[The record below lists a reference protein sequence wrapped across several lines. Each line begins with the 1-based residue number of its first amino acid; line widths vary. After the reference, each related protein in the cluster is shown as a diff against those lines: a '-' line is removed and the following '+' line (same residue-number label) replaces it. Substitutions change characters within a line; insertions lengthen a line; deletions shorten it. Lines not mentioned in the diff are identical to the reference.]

1 MPRQAV
7 NEKPKKFKKT
17 LKEMARYLKPYFP
30 LILIAVVASVI
41 ATILQI
47 IGPDKLKLITDE
59 ITKGLPK
66 MVKGKPV
73 MAAINMDNVKSITM
87 MLVIF
92 YGSSLLLNLLQ
103 RFIMADVTQKISK
116 SFREKIA
123 NKVNK
128 LPFSYFDNTTFG
140 DILSR
145 VTNDVDTISQSL
157 NQSVGSLLTSVVM
170 LVGTVVMMIYNS
182 GILTVT
188 TILSSFVGFVFIII
202 IMKKSQKHFKA
213 QQENLGDINGQIEEV
228 YTGHDVIK
236 AYNAGEMMIDEFEET
251 NKKLYTSAW
260 KSQFLSGL
268 MMPVMQFAGNFSYV
282 MVCIVGGALAINGKI
297 SFGVIVAFMIYVRL
311 FTNPL
316 SDIAQSFNTLQRAA
330 AAGERVFEF
339 LNEKELEEENV
350 TEKLDRA
357 KGEVEFKDVRFGYN
371 PDKIIIKD
379 FSVKVNPGEKIA
391 IVGPTGAGK
400 TTIVNLLMRFYE
412 INDGQILVDG
422 IDTKKLSR
430 DNLRDQFCMVLQ
442 DSWIFEASVRENI
455 TFGEENITDE
465 ELIDVCKR
473 VNLDH
478 FIRTLPQGY
487 DTILNDKQS
496 LSQGQLQLLTIAR
509 AMVSH
514 APMLILDEA
523 TSSVDTRT
531 EIIVQDAM
539 DELAK
544 GRTSFVIAHRLSTIK
559 NADLIL
565 VMKDG
570 DIVEKG
576 KHDELLKRDGFYA
589 QLYNA
594 QDRKSVV

>member
-1 MPRQAV
+1 MPRQTV
-7 NEKPKKFKKT
+7 NEKPKEFKKT
-17 LKEMARYLKPYFP
+17 LKQMAGYLKPYFP

-66 MVKGKPV
+66 IVKGKPV
-73 MAAINMDNVKSITM
+73 VTAIDMDSVKSITL
-87 MLVIF
+87 MLLIF
-92 YGSSLLLNLLQ
+92 YLSSLVLNLLQ

-116 SFREKIA
+116 SFREEIAKKI
-123 NKVNK
+123 NR

-157 NQSVGSLLTSVVM
+157 NQSIGALLTSIVM
-170 LVGTVVMMIYNS
+170 IIGTVVMMIYNS
-182 GILTVT
+182 GILTIT
-188 TILSSFVGFVFIII
+188 TILSSLVGFVFITI
-202 IMKKSQKHFKA
+202 IMKKSQKYFKE
-213 QQENLGDINGQIEEV
+213 QQQNLGDINGQIEEV
-228 YTGHDVIK
+228 YTGHKVIK
-236 AYNAGEMMIDEFEET
+236 AYNAGARAVDEFEQT
-251 NKKLYTSAW
+251 NTKLYTSAW

-268 MMPVMQFAGNFSYV
+268 MMPIMQFAGNFSYV

-339 LNEKELEEENV
+339 LNEDELEEENV

-357 KGEVEFKDVRFGYN
+357 KGEVEFKDVRFGYD
-371 PDKIIIKD
+371 PEKIIIKD

-422 IDTKKLSR
+422 IDTKNLSR
-430 DNLRDQFCMVLQ
+430 ENLRDQFCMVLQ
-442 DSWIFEASVRENI
+442 DSWVFEASVRENI
-455 TFGEENITDE
+455 TFGEKDITDE

-478 FIRTLPQGY
+478 FIRTLPNGY

-565 VMKDG
+565 VMQDG

-576 KHDELLKRDGFYA
+576 KHDELLAQDGFYA

-594 QDRKSVV
+594 QFERK

>member
-1 MPRQAV
+1 MPRQTV

-17 LKEMARYLKPYFP
+17 LKEMAGYLKPYFP

-66 MVKGKPV
+66 IVKGKPV
-73 MAAINMDNVKSITM
+73 VTAIDMDSVKSISL
-87 MLVIF
+87 MLLIF
-92 YGSSLLLNLLQ
+92 YLSSLVLNLLQ

-116 SFREKIA
+116 SFREEIA
-123 NKVNK
+123 NKINR

-157 NQSVGSLLTSVVM
+157 NQSVGALLTSIVM
-170 LVGTVVMMIYNS
+170 LIGTLVMMIYNS
-182 GILTVT
+182 GILTIT
-188 TILSSFVGFVFIII
+188 TILSSLVGFVFITI
-202 IMKKSQKHFKA
+202 IMKKSQKYFKE
-213 QQENLGDINGQIEEV
+213 QQQNLGDINGQIEEV
-228 YTGHDVIK
+228 YTGHNVIK
-236 AYNAGEMMIDEFEET
+236 AYNAGARAVEEFEQT
-251 NKKLYTSAW
+251 NTKLYTSAW

-268 MMPVMQFAGNFSYV
+268 MMPIMQFAGNFSYV

-316 SDIAQSFNTLQRAA
+316 ADIAQSFNTLQRAA

-339 LNEKELEEENV
+339 LNEEELEEENV
-350 TEKLDRA
+350 TEKLEKA
-357 KGEVEFKDVRFGYN
+357 KGEVEFKNVRFGYD
-371 PDKIIIKD
+371 PEKIIIKD

-412 INDGQILVDG
+412 INGGQILVDG
-422 IDTKKLSR
+422 IDTKNLSR
-430 DNLRDQFCMVLQ
+430 ENLRDQFCMVLQ
-442 DSWIFEASVRENI
+442 DSWVFEASVRENI
-455 TFGEENITDE
+455 TFGEKDITDE

-478 FIRTLPQGY
+478 FIRTLPDGY

-570 DIVEKG
+570 NIVEKG
-576 KHDELLKRDGFYA
+576 KHDELLKCDGFYA

-594 QDRKSVV
+594 QFERK

>member
-1 MPRQAV
+1 MPRQTV

-73 MAAINMDNVKSITM
+73 MAAIDMDNVKSITM

-188 TILSSFVGFVFIII
+188 TILSSLVGFVIIII

-228 YTGHDVIK
+228 YTGHNVIK

-251 NKKLYTSAW
+251 NTKLYTSAW

-576 KHDELLKRDGFYA
+576 KHDELLAKDGFYA

-594 QDRKSVV
+594 QFERK

>member
-1 MPRQAV
+1 MPRQTV

-30 LILIAVVASVI
+30 LVLIAVVASVI

-73 MAAINMDNVKSITM
+73 MAAIDMDKVKSITM

-188 TILSSFVGFVFIII
+188 TILSSLVGFVVIII

-228 YTGHDVIK
+228 YTGHNVIK

-251 NKKLYTSAW
+251 NTKLYTSAW

-442 DSWIFEASVRENI
+442 DSWVFEASVRENI

-594 QDRKSVV
+594 QFERK

>member
-1 MPRQAV
+1 MPRQTV

-30 LILIAVVASVI
+30 LILIAVAASVI

-73 MAAINMDNVKSITM
+73 MAAIDMDNVKSITM

-228 YTGHDVIK
+228 YTGHNVIK

-251 NKKLYTSAW
+251 NTKLYTSAW

-442 DSWIFEASVRENI
+442 DSWVFEASVRENI

-576 KHDELLKRDGFYA
+576 KHDELLAQDGFYA

-594 QDRKSVV
+594 QFERK

>member
-73 MAAINMDNVKSITM
+73 MAAIDMDNVKSITM

-350 TEKLDRA
+350 TEKLYRA

-379 FSVKVNPGEKIA
+379 FNVKVNPGEKIA

-594 QDRKSVV
+594 QFERK

>member
-1 MPRQAV
+1 MPRQTV

-73 MAAINMDNVKSITM
+73 MAAIDMDNVKSITM

-188 TILSSFVGFVFIII
+188 TILSSLVGFVVIII

-251 NKKLYTSAW
+251 NTKLYTSAW

-576 KHDELLKRDGFYA
+576 KHDELLAQDGFYA
-589 QLYNA
+589 QLYL
-594 QDRKSVV
+594 SLIHI

>member
-1 MPRQAV
+1 MPRQTV

-73 MAAINMDNVKSITM
+73 MAAIDMDNVKSITM

-379 FSVKVNPGEKIA
+379 FRVKVNPGEKIA

-442 DSWIFEASVRENI
+442 DSWVFEASVRENI

-594 QDRKSVV
+594 QFERK

>member
-1 MPRQAV
+1 MPRQTV

-17 LKEMARYLKPYFP
+17 LKEMAGYLKPYFP

-66 MVKGKPV
+66 IVKGKPV
-73 MAAINMDNVKSITM
+73 VTAIDMDSVKSISL
-87 MLVIF
+87 MLLIF
-92 YGSSLLLNLLQ
+92 YLSSLVLNLLQ

-116 SFREKIA
+116 SFREEIA
-123 NKVNK
+123 NKINR

-157 NQSVGSLLTSVVM
+157 NQSVGALLTSVVM
-170 LVGTVVMMIYNS
+170 LIGTLVMMIYNS
-182 GILTVT
+182 GILTIT
-188 TILSSFVGFVFIII
+188 TILSSLVGFVFITI
-202 IMKKSQKHFKA
+202 IMKKSQKYFKE
-213 QQENLGDINGQIEEV
+213 QQQNLGDINGQIEEV
-228 YTGHDVIK
+228 YTGHNVIK
-236 AYNAGEMMIDEFEET
+236 AYNAGARAVEEFEQT
-251 NKKLYTSAW
+251 NTKLYTSAW

-268 MMPVMQFAGNFSYV
+268 MMPIMQFAGNFSYV

-316 SDIAQSFNTLQRAA
+316 ADIAQSFNTLQRAA

-339 LNEKELEEENV
+339 LNEEELEEENV
-350 TEKLDRA
+350 TEKLEKA
-357 KGEVEFKDVRFGYN
+357 KGEVEFKNVRFGYD
-371 PDKIIIKD
+371 PEKIIIKD

-412 INDGQILVDG
+412 INDGQIFVDG
-422 IDTKKLSR
+422 IDTKNLSR
-430 DNLRDQFCMVLQ
+430 ENLRDQFCMVLQ
-442 DSWIFEASVRENI
+442 DSWVFEASVRENI
-455 TFGEENITDE
+455 TFGEKDITDE

-478 FIRTLPQGY
+478 FIRTLPHGY

-576 KHDELLKRDGFYA
+576 KHDELLARDGFYA

-594 QDRKSVV
+594 QFERK

>member
-1 MPRQAV
+1 MPRQV
-7 NEKPKKFKKT
+7 INEKPKKFKKT
-17 LKEMARYLKPYFP
+17 LKEMTGYLKPYFP

-73 MAAINMDNVKSITM
+73 LDSINMDNVKSITI

-123 NKVNK
+123 VKINK
-128 LPFSYFDNTTFG
+128 LPFSYFDNTTYG

-157 NQSVGSLLTSVVM
+157 NQSIGTLLTSIVM
-170 LVGTVVMMIYNS
+170 LLGTLVMMIYNS
-182 GILTVT
+182 GILTIT
-188 TILSSFVGFVFIII
+188 TILSSLVGFVFITI
-202 IMKKSQKHFKA
+202 IMKKSQKYFKA
-213 QQENLGDINGQIEEV
+213 QQQNLGDINGQIEEV
-228 YTGHDVIK
+228 YTGHNVIK
-236 AYNAGEMMIDEFEET
+236 AYNAGERVVDEFERMNT
-251 NKKLYTSAW
+251 QLYTSAW

-268 MMPVMQFAGNFSYV
+268 MMPIMQFAGNFSYV

-339 LNEKELEEENV
+339 LNEDELEEENV
-350 TEKLDRA
+350 TEKLEKA
-357 KGEVEFKDVRFGYN
+357 KGEVEFKNVRFGYD
-371 PDKIIIKD
+371 PEKIIIKD

-422 IDTKKLSR
+422 IDTKNLSR
-430 DNLRDQFCMVLQ
+430 ENLRDQFCMVLQ
-442 DSWIFEASVRENI
+442 DSWVFEASVRENI
-455 TFGEENITDE
+455 TFREKDITDE

-478 FIRTLPQGY
+478 FIRTLPNGY

-576 KHDELLKRDGFYA
+576 KHDELLARDGFYA

-594 QDRKSVV
+594 QFERK

>member
-1 MPRQAV
+1 MPRQVV

-17 LKEMARYLKPYFP
+17 LKEMVGYLKPYFP

-66 MVKGKPV
+66 MIKGKPV
-73 MAAINMDNVKSITM
+73 MAAIDMDNVKSITM

-188 TILSSFVGFVFIII
+188 TILSSLVGFVVIII

-228 YTGHDVIK
+228 YTGHNVIK

-251 NKKLYTSAW
+251 NTKLYTSAW

-412 INDGQILVDG
+412 INDGQILIDG
-422 IDTKKLSR
+422 IDTKNISR

-576 KHDELLKRDGFYA
+576 KHDELLAKDGFYA

-594 QDRKSVV
+594 QFERK

>member
-1 MPRQAV
+1 MPRQTV

-17 LKEMARYLKPYFP
+17 LKEMAGYLKPYFP

-66 MVKGKPV
+66 IVKGKPV
-73 MAAINMDNVKSITM
+73 VTAIDMDSVKSISL
-87 MLVIF
+87 MLLIF
-92 YGSSLLLNLLQ
+92 YLSSLVLNLLQ

-116 SFREKIA
+116 SFREEIAKKI
-123 NKVNK
+123 NR

-157 NQSVGSLLTSVVM
+157 NQSVGALLTSIVM

-182 GILTVT
+182 GILTIT
-188 TILSSFVGFVFIII
+188 TILSSLVGFVFITI
-202 IMKKSQKHFKA
+202 IMKKSQKYFKE
-213 QQENLGDINGQIEEV
+213 QQQNLGDINGQIEEV
-228 YTGHDVIK
+228 YTGHNVIK
-236 AYNAGEMMIDEFEET
+236 AYNAGARAVDEFEQT
-251 NKKLYTSAW
+251 NTKLYTSAW

-268 MMPVMQFAGNFSYV
+268 MMPIMQFAGNFSYV

-339 LNEKELEEENV
+339 LNEDELEEEHV
-350 TEKLDRA
+350 TEKLEKA
-357 KGEVEFKDVRFGYN
+357 KGEVEFKNVRFGYD
-371 PDKIIIKD
+371 PEKIIIKD

-422 IDTKKLSR
+422 IDTKNLSR
-430 DNLRDQFCMVLQ
+430 ENLRDQFCMVLQ
-442 DSWIFEASVRENI
+442 DSWVFEASVRENI
-455 TFGEENITDE
+455 TFGERDITDE

-478 FIRTLPQGY
+478 FIRTLPNGY

-594 QDRKSVV
+594 QFERK

>member
-1 MPRQAV
+1 MPRQV
-7 NEKPKKFKKT
+7 INEKPKKFKKT
-17 LKEMARYLKPYFP
+17 LKEMTGYLKPYFP

-66 MVKGKPV
+66 MIKGKPV
-73 MAAINMDNVKSITM
+73 MASIDMDQVKSITM

-123 NKVNK
+123 VKINK
-128 LPFSYFDNTTFG
+128 LPFSYFDNTTYG

-157 NQSVGSLLTSVVM
+157 NQSIGTLLTSIVM
-170 LVGTVVMMIYNS
+170 LLGTVVMMIYNS
-182 GILTVT
+182 GILTIT
-188 TILSSFVGFVFIII
+188 TILSSLVGFVFITI
-202 IMKKSQKHFKA
+202 IMKKSQKYFKA
-213 QQENLGDINGQIEEV
+213 QQQNLGDINGQIEEV
-228 YTGHDVIK
+228 YTGHNVIK
-236 AYNAGEMMIDEFEET
+236 AYNAGEKVVDEFEQMNT
-251 NKKLYTSAW
+251 QLYTSAW

-268 MMPVMQFAGNFSYV
+268 MMPIMQFAGNFSYV

-412 INDGQILVDG
+412 INDGQILIDG
-422 IDTKKLSR
+422 IDTKNLSR
-430 DNLRDQFCMVLQ
+430 ENLRDQFCMVLQ
-442 DSWIFEASVRENI
+442 DSWVFEASVRENI
-455 TFGEENITDE
+455 TFGEKDITDE

-478 FIRTLPQGY
+478 FIRTLPNGY

-576 KHDELLKRDGFYA
+576 KHDELLAQDGFYA

-594 QDRKSVV
+594 QFERK

>member
-1 MPRQAV
+1 MPRQTV

-73 MAAINMDNVKSITM
+73 LASINMDNVKSITI

-123 NKVNK
+123 VKINK
-128 LPFSYFDNTTFG
+128 LPFSYFDNTTYG

-157 NQSVGSLLTSVVM
+157 NQSIGTLLTSIVM
-170 LVGTVVMMIYNS
+170 LLGTLVMMIYNS
-182 GILTVT
+182 GILTIT
-188 TILSSFVGFVFIII
+188 TILSSLVGFVFITI
-202 IMKKSQKHFKA
+202 IMKKSQKYFKA
-213 QQENLGDINGQIEEV
+213 QQQNLGDINGQIEEV
-228 YTGHDVIK
+228 YTGHNVIK
-236 AYNAGEMMIDEFEET
+236 AYNAGERVIDEFEQMNT
-251 NKKLYTSAW
+251 QLYTSAW

-268 MMPVMQFAGNFSYV
+268 MMPIMQFAGNFSYV

-339 LNEKELEEENV
+339 LKEEELEEENV

-576 KHDELLKRDGFYA
+576 KHDELLAQDGFYA

-594 QDRKSVV
+594 QFERK

>member
-1 MPRQAV
+1 MPRQTV

-17 LKEMARYLKPYFP
+17 LKEMAGYLKPYFP

-66 MVKGKPV
+66 IVKGKPV
-73 MAAINMDNVKSITM
+73 VTAIDMDSVKSITL
-87 MLVIF
+87 MLLIF
-92 YGSSLLLNLLQ
+92 YLSSLALNLLQ

-116 SFREKIA
+116 SFREEIAKKI
-123 NKVNK
+123 NR

-157 NQSVGSLLTSVVM
+157 NQSVGALLTSIVM
-170 LVGTVVMMIYNS
+170 LIGTVVMMIYNS
-182 GILTVT
+182 GILTIT
-188 TILSSFVGFVFIII
+188 TILSSLVGFVFITI
-202 IMKKSQKHFKA
+202 IMKKSQKYFKE
-213 QQENLGDINGQIEEV
+213 QQQNLGDINGQIEEV
-228 YTGHDVIK
+228 YTGHNVIK
-236 AYNAGEMMIDEFEET
+236 AYNARARAVDEFEQT
-251 NKKLYTSAW
+251 NTKLYSSAW

-268 MMPVMQFAGNFSYV
+268 MMPIMQFAGNFSYV

-339 LNEKELEEENV
+339 LNEDELEEENV

-357 KGEVEFKDVRFGYN
+357 KGEVEFKDVRFGYDPEKN
-371 PDKIIIKD
+371 IIKD

-422 IDTKKLSR
+422 IDTKNLSR
-430 DNLRDQFCMVLQ
+430 ENLRDQFCMVLQ
-442 DSWIFEASVRENI
+442 DSWVFEASVRENI
-455 TFGEENITDE
+455 TFGEKDITDE

-576 KHDELLKRDGFYA
+576 KHDELLSRNGFYA

-594 QDRKSVV
+594 QFERK

>member
-1 MPRQAV
+1 MPRQVV

-17 LKEMARYLKPYFP
+17 LKEMTGYLKPYFP

-66 MVKGKPV
+66 MIKGKPV
-73 MAAINMDNVKSITM
+73 MASIDMDQVKSITM

-123 NKVNK
+123 VKINK
-128 LPFSYFDNTTFG
+128 LPFSYFDNTTYG

-157 NQSVGSLLTSVVM
+157 NQSIGTLLTSIVM
-170 LVGTVVMMIYNS
+170 LLGTVVMMIYNS
-182 GILTVT
+182 GILTIT
-188 TILSSFVGFVFIII
+188 TILSSLVGFVFITI
-202 IMKKSQKHFKA
+202 IMKKSQKYFKA
-213 QQENLGDINGQIEEV
+213 QQQNLGDINGQIEEV
-228 YTGHDVIK
+228 YTGHNVIK
-236 AYNAGEMMIDEFEET
+236 AYNAGERVVDEFEQMNT
-251 NKKLYTSAW
+251 QLYTSAW

-268 MMPVMQFAGNFSYV
+268 MMPIMQFAGNFSYV

-339 LNEKELEEENV
+339 LNEEELEEEHV
-350 TEKLDRA
+350 TEKLEKA
-357 KGEVEFKDVRFGYN
+357 KGEVEFKNVRFGYN

-412 INDGQILVDG
+412 INSGQILIDG
-422 IDTKKLSR
+422 IDTKNISR

-442 DSWIFEASVRENI
+442 DSWVFEASVRENI
-455 TFGEENITDE
+455 TFGEKDITDE

-576 KHDELLKRDGFYA
+576 KHDELLARDGFYA

-594 QDRKSVV
+594 QFERK

>member
-1 MPRQAV
+1 MPRQTV

-73 MAAINMDNVKSITM
+73 MAAIDMDKVKSITM

-188 TILSSFVGFVFIII
+188 TILSSLVGFVIIII

-228 YTGHDVIK
+228 YTGHNVIK

-412 INDGQILVDG
+412 INDGQIFVDG

-442 DSWIFEASVRENI
+442 DSWVFEASVRENI

-576 KHDELLKRDGFYA
+576 KHDELLAQDGFYA

-594 QDRKSVV
+594 QFERK

>member
-1 MPRQAV
+1 MPRQTV

-73 MAAINMDNVKSITM
+73 MAAIDMDNVKSITM

-188 TILSSFVGFVFIII
+188 TILSSLVGFVVIII

-251 NKKLYTSAW
+251 NTKLYTSAW

-422 IDTKKLSR
+422 IDTKKISR

-442 DSWIFEASVRENI
+442 DSWVFEASVRENI

-576 KHDELLKRDGFYA
+576 KHDELLAQDGFYA

-594 QDRKSVV
+594 QFERK

>member
-1 MPRQAV
+1 MPRQTV

-17 LKEMARYLKPYFP
+17 LKEMAGYLKPYFP

-66 MVKGKPV
+66 IVKGKPV
-73 MAAINMDNVKSITM
+73 VTAIDMDSVKSITL
-87 MLVIF
+87 MLLIF
-92 YGSSLLLNLLQ
+92 YLSSLVLNLLQ

-116 SFREKIA
+116 SFREEIAKKI
-123 NKVNK
+123 NR

-157 NQSVGSLLTSVVM
+157 NQSIGALLTSIVM
-170 LVGTVVMMIYNS
+170 LIGTVVMMIYNS
-182 GILTVT
+182 GILTIT
-188 TILSSFVGFVFIII
+188 TILSSLVGFVFITI
-202 IMKKSQKHFKA
+202 IMKKSQKYFKE
-213 QQENLGDINGQIEEV
+213 QQQNLGDINGQIEEV
-228 YTGHDVIK
+228 YTGHNVIK
-236 AYNAGEMMIDEFEET
+236 AYNAGARAVDEFEQT
-251 NKKLYTSAW
+251 NTKLYTSAW

-268 MMPVMQFAGNFSYV
+268 MMPIMQFAGNFSYV

-339 LNEKELEEENV
+339 LNEDELEEEHV
-350 TEKLDRA
+350 TEKLEKA
-357 KGEVEFKDVRFGYN
+357 KGKVEFKNVRFGYD
-371 PDKIIIKD
+371 PEKIIIKD

-422 IDTKKLSR
+422 IDTKNLSR
-430 DNLRDQFCMVLQ
+430 ENLRDQFCMVLQ
-442 DSWIFEASVRENI
+442 DSWVFEASVRENI
-455 TFGEENITDE
+455 TFGEKDITDE

-478 FIRTLPQGY
+478 FIRTLPNGY

-594 QDRKSVV
+594 QFERK

>member
-1 MPRQAV
+1 MPRQTV

-73 MAAINMDNVKSITM
+73 MAAIDMDNVKSITM

-188 TILSSFVGFVFIII
+188 TILSSLVGFVIIII

-228 YTGHDVIK
+228 YTGHNVIK

-251 NKKLYTSAW
+251 NTKLYTSAW

-442 DSWIFEASVRENI
+442 DSWVFEASVRENI

-594 QDRKSVV
+594 QFERK

>member
-1 MPRQAV
+1 MPRQTV

-73 MAAINMDNVKSITM
+73 MAAIDMDNVKSITM

-228 YTGHDVIK
+228 YTGHNVIK

-251 NKKLYTSAW
+251 NTKLYTSAW

-576 KHDELLKRDGFYA
+576 KHDQLLKRDGFYA

-594 QDRKSVV
+594 QFERK

>member
-17 LKEMARYLKPYFP
+17 LKEMARYLKPYFQ

-73 MAAINMDNVKSITM
+73 MAAIDMDNVKSITM

-140 DILSR
+140 DVLSR

-188 TILSSFVGFVFIII
+188 TILSSLVGFVFIII

-228 YTGHDVIK
+228 YTGHNVIK

-297 SFGVIVAFMIYVRL
+297 SFGVIVAFIIYVRL

-576 KHDELLKRDGFYA
+576 KHDELLAKDGFYA

-594 QDRKSVV
+594 QFERK

>member
-1 MPRQAV
+1 MPRQTV

-17 LKEMARYLKPYFP
+17 LKEMAGYLKPYFP

-66 MVKGKPV
+66 IVKGKPV
-73 MAAINMDNVKSITM
+73 VTAIDMDNVKSITL
-87 MLVIF
+87 MLLIF
-92 YGSSLLLNLLQ
+92 YLSSLALNLLQ

-116 SFREKIA
+116 SFREEIAKKI
-123 NKVNK
+123 NR

-157 NQSVGSLLTSVVM
+157 NQSVGALLTSIVM
-170 LVGTVVMMIYNS
+170 LIGTVVMMIYNS
-182 GILTVT
+182 GILTIT
-188 TILSSFVGFVFIII
+188 TILSSLVGFVFITI
-202 IMKKSQKHFKA
+202 IMKKSQKYFKE
-213 QQENLGDINGQIEEV
+213 QQQNLGDINGQIEEV
-228 YTGHDVIK
+228 YTGHNVIK
-236 AYNAGEMMIDEFEET
+236 AYNAGARAVDEFEQT
-251 NKKLYTSAW
+251 NTKLYTSAW

-268 MMPVMQFAGNFSYV
+268 MMPIMQFAGNFSYV

-339 LNEKELEEENV
+339 LNEDELEEENV
-350 TEKLDRA
+350 TEKLEKA
-357 KGEVEFKDVRFGYN
+357 KGEVEFKDVRFGYD
-371 PDKIIIKD
+371 PEKIIIKD

-412 INDGQILVDG
+412 INDGQILIDG
-422 IDTKKLSR
+422 IDTKNLSR
-430 DNLRDQFCMVLQ
+430 ENLRDQFCMVLQ
-442 DSWIFEASVRENI
+442 DSWVFEASVRENI
-455 TFGEENITDE
+455 TFGEKDITDE

-478 FIRTLPQGY
+478 FIRTLPNGY

-594 QDRKSVV
+594 QFERK

>member
-1 MPRQAV
+1 MPRQV
-7 NEKPKKFKKT
+7 INEKPKKFKKT
-17 LKEMARYLKPYFP
+17 LKEMAGYLKPYFP

-66 MVKGKPV
+66 MIKGKPV
-73 MAAINMDNVKSITM
+73 MASIDMDQVKSITM

-128 LPFSYFDNTTFG
+128 LSFSYFDNTTFG

-188 TILSSFVGFVFIII
+188 TILSSLVGFVIIII

-228 YTGHDVIK
+228 YTGHNVIK

-379 FSVKVNPGEKIA
+379 FNVKVNPGEKIA

-400 TTIVNLLMRFYE
+400 TTIENLLMRFYE

-576 KHDELLKRDGFYA
+576 KHDELLARDGFYA

-594 QDRKSVV
+594 QFERK

>member
-1 MPRQAV
+1 MPRQTV

-66 MVKGKPV
+66 IVKGKPV
-73 MAAINMDNVKSITM
+73 VTAIDMDSVKSITL
-87 MLVIF
+87 MLLIF
-92 YGSSLLLNLLQ
+92 YLSSLVLNLLQ

-116 SFREKIA
+116 SFREEIAKKI
-123 NKVNK
+123 NR

-157 NQSVGSLLTSVVM
+157 NQSVGALLTSIVM
-170 LVGTVVMMIYNS
+170 LIGTVVMMIYNS
-182 GILTVT
+182 GILTIT
-188 TILSSFVGFVFIII
+188 TILSSLVGFVFITI
-202 IMKKSQKHFKA
+202 IMKKSQKYFKE
-213 QQENLGDINGQIEEV
+213 QQQNLGDINGQIEEV
-228 YTGHDVIK
+228 YTGHNVIK
-236 AYNAGEMMIDEFEET
+236 AYNAGARAVDEFEQT
-251 NKKLYTSAW
+251 NTKLYTSAW

-268 MMPVMQFAGNFSYV
+268 MMPIMQFAGNFSYV

-339 LNEKELEEENV
+339 LNEDELEEENV
-350 TEKLDRA
+350 TEKLEKA
-357 KGEVEFKDVRFGYN
+357 KGEVEFKDVRFGYD
-371 PDKIIIKD
+371 PEKIIIKD

-422 IDTKKLSR
+422 IDTKNLSR
-430 DNLRDQFCMVLQ
+430 ENLRDQFCMVLQ
-442 DSWIFEASVRENI
+442 DSWVFEASVRENI
-455 TFGEENITDE
+455 TFGEKDITDE

-478 FIRTLPQGY
+478 FIRTLPNGY

-576 KHDELLKRDGFYA
+576 RHDELLARDGFYA

-594 QDRKSVV
+594 QFERK

>member
-1 MPRQAV
+1 MPRQTV

-17 LKEMARYLKPYFP
+17 LKEMTGYLKPYFP

-66 MVKGKPV
+66 MIKGKPV
-73 MAAINMDNVKSITM
+73 MASIDMDQVKSITM

-123 NKVNK
+123 VKINK
-128 LPFSYFDNTTFG
+128 LPFSYFDNTTYG

-157 NQSVGSLLTSVVM
+157 NQSIGTLLTSIVM
-170 LVGTVVMMIYNS
+170 LLGTVVMMIYNS
-182 GILTVT
+182 GILTIT
-188 TILSSFVGFVFIII
+188 TILSSLVGFVFITI
-202 IMKKSQKHFKA
+202 IMKKSQKYFKA
-213 QQENLGDINGQIEEV
+213 QQQNLGDINGQIEEV
-228 YTGHDVIK
+228 YTGHNVIK
-236 AYNAGEMMIDEFEET
+236 AYNAGERVVDEFEQMNT
-251 NKKLYTSAW
+251 QLYTSAW

-268 MMPVMQFAGNFSYV
+268 MMPIMQFAGNFSYV

-339 LNEKELEEENV
+339 LNEEELEEEHV
-350 TEKLDRA
+350 TEKLEKA
-357 KGEVEFKDVRFGYN
+357 KGEVEFKNVRFGYN

-412 INDGQILVDG
+412 INSGQILIDG
-422 IDTKKLSR
+422 IDTKNISR

-442 DSWIFEASVRENI
+442 DSWVFEASVRENI
-455 TFGEENITDE
+455 TFGEKDITDK

-473 VNLDH
+473 VKLDH
-478 FIRTLPQGY
+478 FIRTLPHGY

-576 KHDELLKRDGFYA
+576 KHDELLARDGFYA

-594 QDRKSVV
+594 QFERK

>member
-1 MPRQAV
+1 MPRQV
-7 NEKPKKFKKT
+7 INEKPKKFKKT
-17 LKEMARYLKPYFP
+17 LKEMTGYLKPYFP

-66 MVKGKPV
+66 MIKGKPV
-73 MAAINMDNVKSITM
+73 MASIDMDQVKSITM

-123 NKVNK
+123 VKINK
-128 LPFSYFDNTTFG
+128 LPFSYFDNTTYG

-157 NQSVGSLLTSVVM
+157 NQSIGTLLTSIVM
-170 LVGTVVMMIYNS
+170 LLGTVVMMIYNS
-182 GILTVT
+182 GILTIT
-188 TILSSFVGFVFIII
+188 TILSSLVGFVFITI
-202 IMKKSQKHFKA
+202 IMNKSQKYFKA
-213 QQENLGDINGQIEEV
+213 QQQNLGDINGQIEEV
-228 YTGHDVIK
+228 YTGHNVIK
-236 AYNAGEMMIDEFEET
+236 AYNAGERVIDEFEQMNT
-251 NKKLYTSAW
+251 QLYTSAW

-268 MMPVMQFAGNFSYV
+268 MMPIMQFAGNFSYV

-357 KGEVEFKDVRFGYN
+357 KGEVEFKDVRFGYD
-371 PDKIIIKD
+371 PEKIIIKD

-422 IDTKKLSR
+422 IDTKNLSR
-430 DNLRDQFCMVLQ
+430 ENLRDQFCMVLQ
-442 DSWIFEASVRENI
+442 DSWVFEASVRENI
-455 TFGEENITDE
+455 TFGLEDITDE

-478 FIRTLPQGY
+478 FIRTLPNGY

-576 KHDELLKRDGFYA
+576 KHDELLARDGFYA

-594 QDRKSVV
+594 QFERK

>member
-1 MPRQAV
+1 MPRQTV
-7 NEKPKKFKKT
+7 NEKPKKFKET

-66 MVKGKPV
+66 IVKGKPV
-73 MAAINMDNVKSITM
+73 VTAIDMDSVKSITL
-87 MLVIF
+87 MLLIF
-92 YGSSLLLNLLQ
+92 YLSSLVLNLLQ

-116 SFREKIA
+116 SFREEIAKKI
-123 NKVNK
+123 NR

-157 NQSVGSLLTSVVM
+157 NQSVGALLTSIVM
-170 LVGTVVMMIYNS
+170 LIGTVVMMIYNS
-182 GILTVT
+182 GILTIT
-188 TILSSFVGFVFIII
+188 TILSSLVGFVFITI
-202 IMKKSQKHFKA
+202 IMKKSQKYFKE
-213 QQENLGDINGQIEEV
+213 QQQNLGDINGQIEEV
-228 YTGHDVIK
+228 YTGHNVIK
-236 AYNAGEMMIDEFEET
+236 AYNAGARAVGEFEQT
-251 NKKLYTSAW
+251 NTKLYTSAW

-268 MMPVMQFAGNFSYV
+268 MMPIMQFAENFSYV

-316 SDIAQSFNTLQRAA
+316 ADIAQSFNTLQRAA

-339 LNEKELEEENV
+339 LNEDELEEENV
-350 TEKLDRA
+350 TEKLEKA
-357 KGEVEFKDVRFGYN
+357 KGEVEFKNVRFGYN

-422 IDTKKLSR
+422 IDTKNLSR

-442 DSWIFEASVRENI
+442 DSWVFEASVRENI
-455 TFGEENITDE
+455 TFGEKDITDE

-487 DTILNDKQS
+487 DTILDDKQS

-544 GRTSFVIAHRLSTIK
+544 GRTSFVIAHRLSTVK

-576 KHDELLKRDGFYA
+576 KHDELLSRNGFYA

-594 QDRKSVV
+594 QFERK

>member
-73 MAAINMDNVKSITM
+73 MAAIDMDKVKSITM

-188 TILSSFVGFVFIII
+188 TILSSLVGFVVIII

-228 YTGHDVIK
+228 YTGHNVIK

-251 NKKLYTSAW
+251 NTKLYTSAW

-442 DSWIFEASVRENI
+442 DSWVFEASVRENI

-576 KHDELLKRDGFYA
+576 KHDELLAQDGFYA

-594 QDRKSVV
+594 QFERK

>member
-1 MPRQAV
+1 MPRQTV

-73 MAAINMDNVKSITM
+73 MAAIDMDNVKSITM

-188 TILSSFVGFVFIII
+188 TILSSLVGFVFIII

-228 YTGHDVIK
+228 YTGHNVIK

-442 DSWIFEASVRENI
+442 DSWVFEASVRENI

-576 KHDELLKRDGFYA
+576 KHDELLAQDGFYA

-594 QDRKSVV
+594 QFERK

>member
-1 MPRQAV
+1 MPRQTV

-73 MAAINMDNVKSITM
+73 IAAIDMDNVKSITM

-188 TILSSFVGFVFIII
+188 TILSSLVGFVVIII

-228 YTGHDVIK
+228 YTGHNVIK

-576 KHDELLKRDGFYA
+576 KHDELLAQDGFYA

-594 QDRKSVV
+594 QFERK

>member
-1 MPRQAV
+1 MPRQTV

-73 MAAINMDNVKSITM
+73 IAAIDMDNVKSITM

-188 TILSSFVGFVFIII
+188 TILSSLVGFVVIII

-228 YTGHDVIK
+228 YTGHNVIK

-251 NKKLYTSAW
+251 NTKLYTSAW

-357 KGEVEFKDVRFGYN
+357 KGEVEFKDVRFGYD
-371 PDKIIIKD
+371 PEKIIIKD

-442 DSWIFEASVRENI
+442 DSWVFEASVRENI

-576 KHDELLKRDGFYA
+576 KHDELLAQDGFYA

-594 QDRKSVV
+594 QFERK

>member
-1 MPRQAV
+1 MPRQTV

-30 LILIAVVASVI
+30 VILIAVVASVI

-73 MAAINMDNVKSITM
+73 MAAIDMDKVKSITM

-188 TILSSFVGFVFIII
+188 TILSSLVGFVVIII

-228 YTGHDVIK
+228 YTGHNVIK

-576 KHDELLKRDGFYA
+576 KHDELLAQDGFYA

-594 QDRKSVV
+594 QFERK

>member
-73 MAAINMDNVKSITM
+73 MAAIDMDKVKSITM

-188 TILSSFVGFVFIII
+188 TILSSLVGFVVIII

-251 NKKLYTSAW
+251 NTKLYTSAW

-442 DSWIFEASVRENI
+442 DSWVFEASVRENI

-576 KHDELLKRDGFYA
+576 KHDELLAQDGFYA

-594 QDRKSVV
+594 QFERK

>member
-1 MPRQAV
+1 MPRQTV

-17 LKEMARYLKPYFP
+17 LKEMAGYLKPYFP

-66 MVKGKPV
+66 IVKGKPV
-73 MAAINMDNVKSITM
+73 VTAIDMDNVKSITL
-87 MLVIF
+87 MLLIF
-92 YGSSLLLNLLQ
+92 YLSSLALNLLQ

-116 SFREKIA
+116 SFREEIAKKI
-123 NKVNK
+123 NR

-157 NQSVGSLLTSVVM
+157 NQSIGALLTSIVM
-170 LVGTVVMMIYNS
+170 LIGTVVMMIYNS
-182 GILTVT
+182 GILTIT
-188 TILSSFVGFVFIII
+188 TILSSLVGFVFITI
-202 IMKKSQKHFKA
+202 IMKKSQKYFKE
-213 QQENLGDINGQIEEV
+213 QQQNLGDINGQIEEV
-228 YTGHDVIK
+228 YTGHNVIK
-236 AYNAGEMMIDEFEET
+236 AYNAGERAVDEFEQT
-251 NKKLYTSAW
+251 NTKLYTSAW

-268 MMPVMQFAGNFSYV
+268 MMPIMQFAGNFSYV

-339 LNEKELEEENV
+339 LNEDELEEENV
-350 TEKLDRA
+350 TEKLEKA
-357 KGEVEFKDVRFGYN
+357 KGEVEFKDVRFGYD
-371 PDKIIIKD
+371 PEKIIIKD

-422 IDTKKLSR
+422 IDTKNLSR
-430 DNLRDQFCMVLQ
+430 ENLRDQFCMVLQ
-442 DSWIFEASVRENI
+442 DSWVFEASVRENI
-455 TFGEENITDE
+455 TFGEKDITDE

-478 FIRTLPQGY
+478 FIRTLPNGY

-531 EIIVQDAM
+531 EIIVQYAM

-576 KHDELLKRDGFYA
+576 KHDELLARDGFYA

-594 QDRKSVV
+594 QFERK

>member
-1 MPRQAV
+1 MPRQTV

-17 LKEMARYLKPYFP
+17 LKEMAGYLKSYFP

-66 MVKGKPV
+66 IVKGKPV
-73 MAAINMDNVKSITM
+73 VTAIDMDSVKSISL
-87 MLVIF
+87 MLLIF
-92 YGSSLLLNLLQ
+92 YLSSLVLNLLQ

-116 SFREKIA
+116 SFREEIAKKI
-123 NKVNK
+123 NR

-157 NQSVGSLLTSVVM
+157 NQSVGALLTSIVM
-170 LVGTVVMMIYNS
+170 LIGTVVMMIYNS
-182 GILTVT
+182 GILTIT
-188 TILSSFVGFVFIII
+188 TILSSLVGFVFITI
-202 IMKKSQKHFKA
+202 IMKKSQKYFKE
-213 QQENLGDINGQIEEV
+213 QQQNLGDINGQIEEV
-228 YTGHDVIK
+228 YTGHNVIK
-236 AYNAGEMMIDEFEET
+236 AYNAGARAVDEFEQT
-251 NKKLYTSAW
+251 NTKLYTSAW

-268 MMPVMQFAGNFSYV
+268 MMPIMQFAGNFSYV

-316 SDIAQSFNTLQRAA
+316 ADIAQSFNTLQRAA

-339 LNEKELEEENV
+339 LNEDELEEENV
-350 TEKLDRA
+350 TEKLEKA
-357 KGEVEFKDVRFGYN
+357 KGEVEFKNVRFGYN
-371 PDKIIIKD
+371 PEKIIIKD

-422 IDTKKLSR
+422 IDTKNLSR
-430 DNLRDQFCMVLQ
+430 ENLRDQFCMVLQ
-442 DSWIFEASVRENI
+442 DSWVFEASVRENI
-455 TFGEENITDE
+455 TFGEKDITDE

-478 FIRTLPQGY
+478 FIRTLPNGY

-576 KHDELLKRDGFYA
+576 KHDELLAREGFYA

-594 QDRKSVV
+594 QFERK